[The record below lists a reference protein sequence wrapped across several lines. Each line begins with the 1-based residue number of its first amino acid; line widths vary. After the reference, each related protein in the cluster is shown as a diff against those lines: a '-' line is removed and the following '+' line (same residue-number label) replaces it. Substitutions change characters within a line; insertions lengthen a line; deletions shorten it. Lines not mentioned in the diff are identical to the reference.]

1 MTLEKKTGWQFGG
14 DFVHKIKS
22 AKNELGVFR
31 LTEDYLKSGEYEVAV
46 ALQNI
51 KDKRIM
57 KLSNDMKKLLG
68 KNILFLRAIDSKNG
82 EKIQLE
88 DIRKYNIAGLVG
100 KNTSRNMAHIIFKE
114 DVPINEQIELMKTF
128 NEKLSAYRQK
138 YLSFFLTNFRDNN
151 RKRISFDLVY
161 KFLNLIYYEKNQR
174 QSALF

>member
-1 MTLEKKTGWQFGG
+1 
-14 DFVHKIKS
+14 
-22 AKNELGVFR
+22 
-31 LTEDYLKSGEYEVAV
+31 
-46 ALQNI
+46 
-51 KDKRIM
+51 M